1 MEVVNQSSNYFIILK
16 FPFMVLHQKHRLRT
30 FKLLCVTLSVIY
42 RVELYRF
49 IIFNILNFEE
59 IEQATEHE
67 KRSR

>member
-1 MEVVNQSSNYFIILK
+1 
-16 FPFMVLHQKHRLRT
+16 MVLHQKHRLRT

-67 KRSR
+67 NEKSLTMRIPISSVL

>member
-1 MEVVNQSSNYFIILK
+1 
-16 FPFMVLHQKHRLRT
+16 MVLHQKPSMLT

-49 IIFNILNFEE
+49 IILNFEE

-67 KRSR
+67 NEKSLTMRIPISSVDVMLMPL